1 MRRTCLRLSKIY
13 NFVNGNQ
20 NLQNISE
27 GEELVMSGQIE
38 VVGRTNKIGK
48 IREILSPVLQ
58 TIETK

>member
-27 GEELVMSGQIE
+27 GEELLMSGQIV

-48 IREILSPVLQ
+48 ISEILSPVLQ